1 MEKTRI
7 GIDIGNVI
15 IGGAGA
21 DTSFFSDD
29 FLLTPEVSGAF
40 DAIAALTVHY
50 DVWLLSKC
58 GQKVQDKTLIWL
70 SKHLFFEQTGV
81 DPQQVLFCRQRSEKA
96 GIAQGL
102 GLSVFIDD
110 RLDIISSMDG
120 MVDHPLLFESWEQ
133 IRQNPVLDFSSR
145 VLP

>member
-1 MEKTRI
+1 MTKTRI

-29 FLLTPEVSGAF
+29 FLRTPEIPGAF
-40 DAIAALTVHY
+40 EAITELASAY

-96 GIAQGL
+96 GIARDRGFHA
-102 GLSVFIDD
+102 FIDD
-110 RLDIISSMDG
+110 RHDIIDSMKG
-120 MVDHPLLFESWEQ
+120 IIDHPLLFTDWES
-133 IRQNPVLDFSSR
+133 IRKNPALTF
-145 VLP
+145 